1 MRRALIVLAALALCL
16 GFGGSAAAANRTP
29 TIYLALGDSLAWGD
43 GASVP
48 AHNGYVPRLAGYFH
62 GASHGGADRLV
73 NLAVRGETTSSM
85 MAPGGQLAQALAVI
99 SDPTTDVRMVT
110 LSIGGNDLLN
120 LINDPTDP
128 CLVDF
133 TSPTCQG
140 MIATELTG
148 VATRLPQILGS
159 LKAGL
164 AADPGEEKIFV
175 TLLYN
180 PFGGTGSPLEVP
192 IDVGLRGTD
201 MTINCAANAVDPM
214 KVGLDDVVGCTA
226 MAFGA
231 IVVDLYPAFG
241 DRALQ
246 LTHMSE
252 GFNVH
257 PNNRGYALIARLHRV
272 ADRLSN

>member
-1 MRRALIVLAALALCL
+1 MRRALIVLAALALVF
-16 GFGGSAAAANRTP
+16 GFGGTAAAADRTP

-48 AHNGYVPRLAGYFH
+48 AHTGYVPRLAGYFH
-62 GASHGGADRLV
+62 GASHGGADTLV
-73 NLAVRGETTSSM
+73 NLAVRGETTTSM
-85 MAPGGQLAQALAVI
+85 MAPGGQLTQALAVI
-99 SDPTTDVRMVT
+99 NDPATDVRMVT

-128 CLVDF
+128 CLADF

-140 MIATELTG
+140 LIATSFGG
-148 VATRLPQILGS
+148 VATRLPQILGA
-159 LKAGL
+159 LQAAL
-164 AADPGEEKIFV
+164 AVDPGTEKVFV
-175 TLLYN
+175 VLLYN
-180 PFGGTGSPLEVP
+180 PFGGTGNPLEGPVG
-192 IDVGLRGTD
+192 VGLRGTD
-201 MTINCAANAVDPM
+201 GVVDCAANVDPA
-214 KVGLDDVVGCTA
+214 KIGLDDIVGCTA
-226 MAFGA
+226 MAFGD

-241 DRALQ
+241 DRALR

-257 PNNRGYALIARLHRV
+257 PNDAGYALIARLHRV